1 MNKDSSSSFNDSI
14 CVTETELPPAGLQC
28 FSSLL
33 LRSPATT
40 SPQSLSAPPRP
51 PSQRTHSELKCGTL
65 LPRPG
70 EVRRHLGVWSPGPS
84 RAREPPWHCLTLTK
98 GIELPTGSSAR
109 WAQRPPPSRLRVL
122 PVSRGEAGGTGRE
135 EGCRDE
141 LRGSLRCLGKSRRP
155 GLGVSVSGPGE
166 GQAPW
171 PPAARQST
179 HPQQIHVCGARRSPQ
194 RSICIV

>member
-1 MNKDSSSSFNDSI
+1 MGPGVNKDSSSSFNDSI
-14 CVTETELPPAGLQC
+14 CITETELPPVGLQC

-33 LRSPATT
+33 LRSLATT
-40 SPQSLSAPPRP
+40 FPPIPQSLTALPWPR
-51 PSQRTHSELKCGTL
+51 SQRTNSELKCRAL

-98 GIELPTGSSAR
+98 GIELQAGSSAR

-135 EGCRDE
+135 EGCRGE
-141 LRGSLRCLGKSRRP
+141 LRGSLRCLGKSRGP
-155 GLGVSVSGPGE
+155 GLGGV
-166 GQAPW
+166 
-171 PPAARQST
+171 RL
-179 HPQQIHVCGARRSPQ
+179 
-194 RSICIV
+194 